1 MQSEFSIKLKW
12 APTRRDD
19 ATRWVWAHVLRNKI
33 WIVIMVVGA
42 IGNAAGA
49 ALMPVFIGQAFNAV
63 VNTPVD
69 YNLIGM
75 AAIGIV
81 VSQVVRAVLQL
92 GRNFGSRGHRTA
104 AGARHAPRTVRQPD
118 RQKHDVSRS
127 AIGGRCDGARY

>member
-19 ATRWVWAHVLRNKI
+19 ATRWVLAHALRNKI
-33 WIVIMVVGA
+33 WIVVMLIGA

-63 VNTPVD
+63 VNTPID
-69 YNLIGM
+69 YAVIGA

-92 GRNFGSRGHRTA
+92 GRNFGCEIIGQRLERDTRTSCTPA
-104 AGARHAPRTVRQPD
+104 CSARA
-118 RQKHDVSRS
+118 
-127 AIGGRCDGARY
+127 